1 MEVKLKEELL
11 NNLNIII
18 KYQNCILL
26 KLISRENNWSYEDLK
41 KIFKIK
47 KIRKKT

>member
-11 NNLNIII
+11 NNINIII

-41 KIFKIK
+41 KK
-47 KIRKKT
+47 